1 MPLLQS
7 LIRVRVWDLPTRV
20 FHWALS
26 VCFAGLLIT
35 GSVGGGAMAFHF
47 RFGYAML
54 ALLLFRL
61 AWGFLGGRWS
71 RFSSFLFSPQTTLA
85 YLKSQKNSQGQN
97 LPSDPVGHSPL
108 GALSV
113 WALLTF
119 LMAQVGTGLVSDD
132 EIFYAG
138 PLTHL
143 VSNATVSS
151 ATLYHA
157 DIGKWILLALVVL
170 HLAAVTYYTLRKHRL
185 VSAMVHGDKLLGAS
199 APPSRDDWPS
209 RILAL
214 LIFALCVASAFGV
227 STLRAPA
234 F

>member
-1 MPLLQS
+1 MSSPQS
-7 LIRVRVWDLPTRV
+7 LFRVRIWDLPTRI
-20 FHWALS
+20 FHWALPI
-26 VCFAGLLIT
+26 CFAGLLIT
-35 GSVGGGAMAFHF
+35 GSIGGSAMAFHF

-61 AWGFLGGRWS
+61 VWGILGGRWS
-71 RFSSFLFSPQTTLA
+71 RFSSFFFSPQTTLA
-85 YLKSQKNSQGQN
+85 YLKGQKHRKGQS
-97 LPSDPVGHSPL
+97 LLAEPVGHSPL

-113 WALLTF
+113 WALLAF
-119 LMAQVGTGLVSDD
+119 LMTQVATGLVSDD

-143 VSNATVSS
+143 VSNAIVSS

-157 DIGKWILLALVVL
+157 NFGKWILLALVVL
-170 HLAAVTYYTLRKHRL
+170 HLAAVIYYTLRKDRL
-185 VSAMVHGDKLLGAS
+185 VSAMVHGDKLLAAS
-199 APPSRDDWPS
+199 ALPSRDDWSS

-214 LIFALCVASAFGV
+214 VIFALCVATVYGV